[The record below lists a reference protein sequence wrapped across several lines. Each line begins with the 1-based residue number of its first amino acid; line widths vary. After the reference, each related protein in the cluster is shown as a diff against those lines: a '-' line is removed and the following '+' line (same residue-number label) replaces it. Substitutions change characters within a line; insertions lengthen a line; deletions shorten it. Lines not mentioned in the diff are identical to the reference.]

1 MTGYSDADFARDR
14 DTRRS
19 TTGYI
24 FLYHGGPV
32 VWASR
37 RQRCTSLSTTE
48 AEYVAGCESS
58 KEAVW
63 IDRLLKEIRQDKT
76 LPIPLLCDN
85 QRAIRLARNPEFH
98 QRTKHVQIKYHFIR
112 EQLKNGIIDLQY
124 IGTENQLADILTKP
138 LETNRFQSL
147 RDQMGIIDVK
157 GSSA

>member
-1 MTGYSDADFARDR
+1 MTGYSDANFARDR
-14 DTRRS
+14 DTRRL

-24 FLYHGGPV
+24 FLYHGGHV
-32 VWASR
+32 IWASR

-58 KEAVW
+58 KEDVW

-76 LPIPLLCDN
+76 LPITLLCDK
-85 QRAIRLARNPEFH
+85 QSAIRLARNPEFH
-98 QRTKHVQIKYHFIR
+98 QRTKNVQIKYHFIR

-147 RDQMGIIDVK
+147 RDKMGNMDVK